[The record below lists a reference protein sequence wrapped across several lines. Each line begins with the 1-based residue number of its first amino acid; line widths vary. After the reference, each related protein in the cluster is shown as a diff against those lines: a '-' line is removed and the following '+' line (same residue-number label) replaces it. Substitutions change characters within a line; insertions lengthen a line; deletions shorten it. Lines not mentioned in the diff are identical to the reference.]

1 MQQKY
6 VYLHTRKN
14 LKQTEKIL
22 ENSGMEIIFKSD
34 DIALSLNELSVT
46 ETIAWFEECNKVIQ
60 RTLKRVDSYKNELVT
75 FKKNI
80 ESAGKNISELVKLY
94 HNDPNGYKTNEKYE
108 LCLKKMRK
116 ASNNYSYRTAIG
128 FALRRTLRITTP
140 ISCSC
145 LIAKKGSNVV
155 RYLEFHENKDPI
167 LTITG
172 PKATYLKTSLEKK
185 F

>member
-1 MQQKY
+1 MQQKC
-6 VYLHTRKN
+6 VYLHTAKN

-22 ENSGMEIIFKSD
+22 KNSGMEIVFKSN
-34 DIALSLNELSVT
+34 DISLPLKELSVT
-46 ETIAWFEECNKVIQ
+46 ETIAWFEECNKEI
-60 RTLKRVDSYKNELVT
+60 RWTLKRFDDYENDLVNL
-75 FKKNI
+75 KKNI
-80 ESAGKNISELVKLY
+80 ETAGKNISELVKLY

-116 ASNNYSYRTAIG
+116 ASNRYGFRTAIR

-140 ISCSC
+140 IHCSC
-145 LIAKKGSNVV
+145 LIAKKGNNIA

-172 PKATYLKTSLEKK
+172 PKATNMKTLLEKK